1 LDFPGKLA
9 LLIEK
14 DDEPQSVGHVRIAFQ
29 IPPRIGCVGR
39 AYAAHKSE
47 L

>member
-14 DDEPQSVGHVRIAFQ
+14 DDEP
-29 IPPRIGCVGR
+29 PL
-39 AYAAHKSE
+39 AASLIK
-47 L
+47 